1 VTKKIEVAK
10 AFGNAALNYDA
21 NASFQKNVVATL
33 AGFLPEK
40 TAPCVL
46 EIGCGTGFLTE
57 YLVHKYPQ
65 GRLLVTDLSPEMV
78 GFCRNKFSGAT
89 NMGFDVMDADAPET
103 GIQFDVI
110 ATSMA
115 VQWCDDT
122 QKALDKLA
130 GMLKPQGQ
138 LVFSTLGPQCLY
150 EWRDSTR
157 EAGIEFAGIVPQQDL
172 TGVVY
177 ETKEVKQ
184 YSNAP
189 EFLKKMKVIGAGAAR
204 EGHKPTPLPDF
215 KKACHAFETRHQSKA
230 TWHIVY
236 GLRHAL

>member
-1 VTKKIEVAK
+1 MLRKQNVAVSFGGK
-10 AFGNAALNYDA
+10 AGMYETQAVL
-21 NASFQKNVVATL
+21 QKEIAATL

-46 EIGCGTGFLTE
+46 EIGCGTGFLTDR
-57 YLVHKYPQ
+57 LIQNYPD
-65 GRLLVTDLSPEMV
+65 GKMLITDLSPEMV

-89 NMGFDVMDADAPET
+89 NMGFEVMDADAPET

-138 LVFSTLGPQCLY
+138 LVFSTLGPDNLK
-150 EWRDSTR
+150 EWRDTTQQ
-157 EAGIEFAGIVPQQDL
+157 AGIDFAGIVPESL
-172 TGVVY
+172 TDIIY
-177 ETKEVKQ
+177 ETKEVLQ
-184 YSNAP
+184 YGNARA
-189 EFLKKMKVIGAGAAR
+189 FLRKMIDIGAGTAR
-204 EGHKPTPLPDF
+204 EDSRRLSISGF
-215 KKACHAFETRHQSKA
+215 KKAEHIFETLHQSKA